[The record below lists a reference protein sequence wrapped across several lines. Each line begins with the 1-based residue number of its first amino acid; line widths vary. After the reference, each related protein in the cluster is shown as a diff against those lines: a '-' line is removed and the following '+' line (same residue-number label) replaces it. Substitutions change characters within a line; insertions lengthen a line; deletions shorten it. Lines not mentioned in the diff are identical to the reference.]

1 MYRWSTLALPPVDWP
16 ASRQP
21 PTRFRHLHTS
31 VEEAD
36 LPRAREVGYTTWQ
49 SIEVGPLVRLGWD
62 WALIDDGVVVL
73 ADPLGINSNLS
84 VNGHEAGPLPGGLVA
99 QLNAIVHG
107 LPWQQ
112 AILQALAKRRE
123 RARASAA
130 RPRRRAAGDEVW
142 YQPSL
147 LEARRR

>member
-16 ASRQP
+16 AGRRP

-31 VEEAD
+31 IEPAE

-49 SIEVGPLVRLGWD
+49 SIEVGPLVRVGWD
-62 WALIDDGVVVL
+62 WALIDEGLVVL
-73 ADPLGINSNLS
+73 ADPLGINSNLQLEAAP
-84 VNGHEAGPLPGGLVA
+84 GHPGGLVA
-99 QLNAIVHG
+99 QLNSIVHG
-107 LPWQQ
+107 LPWQA

-123 RARASAA
+123 RVRDAAA
-130 RPRRRAAGDEVW
+130 RLRRRRSEQALG

-147 LEARRR
+147 QDARPR